1 MKLKCNCCDGIYNS
15 FDVHF
20 TSACDNKCA
29 HCIDKCYDGLNI
41 SKSDVNA
48 IVKTIVENKEG
59 LDDVLLKLASKW
71 DTLDFTTQ
79 RYIATTAA
87 GSRQQSRFIAMMSD
101 YGRTQELVSAAYNS
115 AGASQEQFEKEVHDK
130 LNNEYTIF
138 RTT

>member
-41 SKSDVNA
+41 SKPDVNA

-59 LDDVLLKLASKW
+59 LDEKTKAELKE
-71 DTLDFTTQ
+71 FFN
-79 RYIATTAA
+79 I
-87 GSRQQSRFIAMMSD
+87 
-101 YGRTQELVSAAYNS
+101 QEEAI
-115 AGASQEQFEKEVHDK
+115 EVPA
-130 LNNEYTIF
+130 EEVTE
-138 RTT
+138 